1 MTVRDQQRFEEA
13 KRRAATLVSLIDILG
28 QPVDASTIQK
38 AALVPLSEIAVRA
51 AANLAYL
58 AIANIE
64 GVAAVLAGQVSAEVL
79 AHFADVPWPEPTP
92 DMTPQAHPGLAVAEP
107 PATATE
113 DAT

>member
-13 KRRAATLVSLIDILG
+13 KRHAATLVSLIDILG
-28 QPVDASTIQK
+28 QPVDAATIQK
-38 AALVPLSEIAVRA
+38 AALVPLSPAAIQA

-64 GVAAVLAGQVSAEVL
+64 GVAAVLAGQVPADVI
-79 AHFADVPWPEPTP
+79 AHFASVPWPESTP
-92 DMTPQAHPGLAVAEP
+92 NMAPQANPSLALP
-107 PATATE
+107 PAATTE

>member
-1 MTVRDQQRFEEA
+1 MNARDQRLEEA

-28 QPVDASTIQK
+28 QPIDAATIQK

-51 AANLAYL
+51 AVNLSHLVIANLD
-58 AIANIE
+58 

-92 DMTPQAHPGLAVAEP
+92 DMSPASRPDLSEP
-107 PATATE
+107 SAPATEA
-113 DAT
+113 AP